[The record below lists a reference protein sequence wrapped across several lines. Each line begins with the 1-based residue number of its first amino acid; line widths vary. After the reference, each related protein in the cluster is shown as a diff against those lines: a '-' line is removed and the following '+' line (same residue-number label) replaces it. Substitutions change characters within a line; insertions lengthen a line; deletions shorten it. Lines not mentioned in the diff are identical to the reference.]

1 MRILIALGGAALLAS
16 GERPDA
22 EVQRRHIEAAAAAIA
37 GIARDHQVV
46 VTHGSGPQVGLL
58 AVQSALYPSVDQ
70 YPLDVL
76 GAETEGLVGYFLQQA
91 LANQLRDREVVTL
104 LTQVVVD
111 PADPALSAPA
121 KLIGPPLAEID
132 ATRLARDRGWVVVPD
147 GGRFRRAVPSPEPLA
162 VVELPTIERLLDAGV
177 LVVCAGGGG
186 IPVVVDA
193 DGALQGVEAVIDK
206 DRTAAVV
213 AALLGAD
220 VLLLLTDVLAVV
232 SDWGSAF
239 ARPLRHT
246 TPAQLR
252 GFAFDPATMA
262 PKVTAACHFV
272 DQTGRR
278 AAIGALPDAER
289 ILAGTAGTQVTPDP
303 PAPIWY
309 EASAFGP
316 ELLPTLWAAHHKTA
330 AWRQFP

>member
-1 MRILIALGGAALLAS
+1 MRVVIALGGAALLDS

-22 EVQRRHIEAAAAAIA
+22 EVQRRHIEAAAATIA
-37 GIARDHQVV
+37 GIARYHQVV

-58 AVQSALYPSVDQ
+58 AVQSALYPSVNQ
-70 YPLDVL
+70 YPLDIL
-76 GAETEGLVGYFLQQA
+76 GAETEGLVGYLLQQA
-91 LANQLRDREVVTL
+91 LANQMRDQEVVTL

-111 PADPALSAPA
+111 PADQAFSSPA

-132 ATRLARDRGWVVVPD
+132 ATRLARDRGWMVAPD
-147 GGRFRRAVPSPEPLA
+147 AGRFRRVVPSPEPLA

-186 IPVVVDA
+186 IPVVVDD
-193 DGALQGVEAVIDK
+193 DGALRGVEAVIDK
-206 DRTAAVV
+206 DRTAAVL
-213 AALLGAD
+213 ATLLGAD
-220 VLLLLTDVLAVV
+220 TLLLLTDVPAVV
-232 SDWGSAF
+232 SDWGTAF
-239 ARPLRHT
+239 ARPLRHA

-262 PKVTAACHFV
+262 PKTAAACHFV
-272 DQTGRR
+272 EQTGQR

-289 ILAGTAGTQVTPDP
+289 ILAGTAGTQITPDAT
-303 PAPIWY
+303 APIWY
-309 EASAFGP
+309 EVSAFGA
-316 ELLPTLWAAHHKTA
+316 ELLPSLWAADHKTA

>member
-1 MRILIALGGAALLAS
+1 MRILIALGGAALLDS
-16 GERPDA
+16 GDRPDP

-46 VTHGSGPQVGLL
+46 VTHGSGRQVGLL
-58 AVQSALYPSVDQ
+58 AVQSALYPSVDE

-104 LTQVVVD
+104 LTQVVID
-111 PADPALSAPA
+111 PADPALSAPS

-132 ATRLARDRGWVVVPD
+132 ATRLARDRGWVVAPD

-177 LVVCAGGGG
+177 LVICAGGGG

-193 DGALQGVEAVIDK
+193 DGALRGVEAVIDK

-213 AALLGAD
+213 ATLVGAD
-220 VLLLLTDVLAVV
+220 VMLLLTDVPAVV

-239 ARPLRHT
+239 ARPLRHA

-252 GFAFDPATMA
+252 GFAFDAETMG
-262 PKVTAACHFV
+262 PKVAAACHFV
-272 DQTGRR
+272 EQTGRR
-278 AAIGALPDAER
+278 AAIGALPDAEQ
-289 ILAGTAGTQVTPDP
+289 ILAGAAGTQVTPDP
-303 PAPIWY
+303 RSPIWC
-309 EASAFGP
+309 EASAFGA
-316 ELLPTLWAAHHKTA
+316 ELLPSLWAAHQKTA
-330 AWRQFP
+330 ARRQFP